1 MNKEIVQE
9 NYIKNY
15 FSQAEHDLTSILKV
29 NNIDSDKKIASI
41 KKEINKLTKEI
52 EEKGVELSN
61 EVSKMYSKKFV
72 PVKEDIVI
80 HYNSYS
86 YNGGQGYFDINTGL
100 VYDDFNNK
108 HIVYSVDKKVGEI
121 SVVVGYDYNL
131 ASIIIRKYK
140 YTISRDNSKMSTKLL
155 SESVVGFLENK
166 TATIYFSDTY
176 YNNNGDINESTGINW
191 DLSSALRKVESND
204 FVNTLFGVNYE
215 GRHNLEELREYYQRN
230 KAFEIIIK
238 TAPKE
243 IMDDLLELRD
253 IENPLPIYKIMG
265 VSLETYNTAL
275 ERGEI
280 KALFDNRLY
289 INGSFGEKYGINK
302 TEKEWLDYIE
312 EIKNYQEDLDF
323 YNIDYQQ
330 YYGNDNGLINLILYN
345 YSQRKVLRDNYS
357 LGKFT
362 NYVVNETINQGYD
375 RVRDFIGE
383 LADYLDMCKDEDIK
397 PTLYS
402 SYLRQTHDI
411 ARRNHKVVVEQENEK
426 VFKDRYKDF
435 KEYKGKKYSVI
446 APTCSNDLKKEGD
459 NLNHCV
465 ASYIKRVIDGECLIY
480 FLRKDK
486 KESLITFEVRHNTI
500 VQVRGLHNRKPIKEE
515 VEALK
520 DFAKYR
526 KMEINY

>member
-72 PVKEDIVI
+72 PIKEDIVI
-80 HYNSYS
+80 YYNSYN
-86 YNGGQGYFDINTGL
+86 YNGGQGYFDLNTGL
-100 VYDDFNNK
+100 VYDDFTNE
-108 HIVYSVDKKVGEI
+108 HITYSVDKKVGEI

-131 ASIIIRKYK
+131 ASIIIRTYK
-140 YTISRDNSKMSTKLL
+140 YSVSRDNSKMSTKLL
-155 SESVVGFLENK
+155 RETVVSFLESKCATINFNDNSIVENEAYSWSVVEP
-166 TATIYFSDTY
+166 
-176 YNNNGDINESTGINW
+176 
-191 DLSSALRKVESND
+191 LRKIENND
-204 FVNTLFGVNYE
+204 FINKLFGVNYE
-215 GRHNLEELREYYQRN
+215 GNYDLEKLRSYYLQN
-230 KAFEIIIK
+230 KSFEIIIK

-243 IMDDLLELRD
+243 IMDDLLALRG
-253 IENPLPIYKIMG
+253 IEKAEPIHKLLG
-265 VSLETYNTAL
+265 VSLETYNNAL
-275 ERGEI
+275 DRGII
-280 KALFDNRLY
+280 KELFENRDY
-289 INGSFGEKYGINK
+289 INGTFGEKYGINK

-312 EIKNYQEDLDF
+312 EIKNYEEDLDF
-323 YNIDYQQ
+323 YNIDYHE
-330 YYGNDNGLINLILYN
+330 YYGGGRGLLYMILN
-345 YSQRKVLRDNYS
+345 HYSNRKVLRDNYS

-362 NYVVNETINQGYD
+362 SYVVNETINQGYD
-375 RVRDFIGE
+375 RIRDFIGE
-383 LADYLDMCKDEDIK
+383 LGDYLDMCNDEDIK

-411 ARRNHKVVVEQENEK
+411 AKRNHKVIVEQENENI
-426 VFKDRYKDF
+426 FKSRYKDF
-435 KEYKGKKYSVI
+435 KEFNGKKYSVV

-465 ASYIKRVIDGECLIY
+465 ASYIKRVIDGDCLIY

-500 VQVRGLHNRKPIKEE
+500 VQVRGLHNRKPTKDE

-526 KMEINY
+526 KMETNY

>member
-1 MNKEIVQE
+1 MKEQE

-15 FSQAEHDLTSILKV
+15 YSKTEHDLTSILKID
-29 NNIDSDKKIASI
+29 NADSDKKIASI
-41 KKEINKLTKEI
+41 KKEMNKLAKEI
-52 EEKGVELSN
+52 EQKGIELSN
-61 EVSKMYSKKFV
+61 EVSKLYSQKFI
-72 PVKEDIVI
+72 PIKEDIVV
-80 HYNSYS
+80 HYNSYN
-86 YNGGQGYFDINTGL
+86 YNGGEGYFDLNTGL
-100 VYDDFNNK
+100 IYDDFDND
-108 HIVYSVDKKVGEI
+108 HITYSVDKKIGEI
-121 SVVVGYDYNL
+121 SVVVGYDYDL
-131 ASIIIRKYK
+131 ASVIVRTYK
-140 YTISRDNSKMSTKLL
+140 YTISRDNSKMNTKLL
-155 SESVVGFLENK
+155 SESVISFLESKN
-166 TATIYFSDTY
+166 ATIYFNGEDGTY
-176 YNNNGDINESTGINW
+176 NGEIRENTNCNW
-191 DLSSALRKVESND
+191 NITSALRKVENHD

-215 GRHNLEELREYYQRN
+215 GRHNLEDLRDYYQSN

-238 TAPKE
+238 TSPKE

-253 IENPLPIYKIMG
+253 IEKPLPIYKLIG
-265 VSLETYNTAL
+265 VSLDTYNTAL
-275 ERGEI
+275 ERGTI
-280 KALFDNRLY
+280 KELFKNRLY
-289 INGSFGEKYGINK
+289 INGTYGEKYGINK

-323 YNIDYQQ
+323 YNIDYTQ
-330 YYGNDNGLINLILYN
+330 YYRNDNGLLDTILTN
-345 YSQRKVLRDNYS
+345 YSERKVLRDNYT

-383 LADYLDMCKDEDIK
+383 LADYLDMCQEEEIK

-426 VFKDRYKDF
+426 IFKERYKDF
-435 KEYKGKKYSVI
+435 KEYNGKKYNVV

-465 ASYIKRVIDGECLIY
+465 ASYIKRVIDGDCLIY

-500 VQVRGLHNRKPIKEE
+500 VQVRGLHNRKPTRDEMD
-515 VEALK
+515 ALK

-526 KMEINY
+526 KMETNY